1 MEEILRRGECETI
14 EFKEKFGKET
24 IETIVAMA
32 NSRGGYVLIG
42 VQDDGEV
49 LGVSIGNNTI
59 VNWANE
65 ISQNT
70 EPRIIPQI
78 ESIRYGEKNIVMIRV
93 DEHPIKPVFFRG
105 RAYIRVDAS
114 NRRMTQREITEMFE
128 SSTGTSWDYYIVDE
142 SLGILDEDAISKF
155 AKMAKLDRYGKDEIL
170 RKLHLVREGKPTRA
184 AVLLFGKNVQDIFM
198 NAVVRV
204 GRFKDSEILD
214 SVDIEGN
221 LFSQVENVMD
231 AVKKHLNRKFII
243 RETKR
248 EEVWDYPLIALREG
262 IINAII
268 HRDYRRP
275 EEIQIKIY
283 DDHLTIWN
291 PGTLPFDLTV
301 EDLYR
306 EHPSHPRNKL
316 IAEVFYLAG
325 YIEKWGSGTLRVIS
339 SFREYGLPEPKF
351 RAVGEGFLL
360 EFWKDILNDEYM
372 RSLGLSDRQIEA
384 VLYTKEK
391 GKITNKEYQ
400 KLNKVSRPT
409 ASRDLIDLVSK
420 GILKQIGTAGRGVY
434 YIINVSE
441 MHQMYHK
448 RLKNDSK
455 EVNK

>member
-1 MEEILRRGECETI
+1 MKFEEILKRGESETI
-14 EFKEKFGKET
+14 EFKEKFSRET

-32 NSRGGYVLIG
+32 NARGGYVLIG
-42 VQDDGEV
+42 VRDDGEV
-49 LGVSIGNNTI
+49 VGVSIGKNTLA
-59 VNWANE
+59 NWANE

-78 ESIRYGEKNIVMIRV
+78 ERMKYGEKDVVMIRV
-93 DEHPIKPVFFRG
+93 NEHPVKPVFFRG
-105 RAYIRVDAS
+105 RAYRRVGAS

-128 SSTGTSWDYYIVDE
+128 SSTGTSWDYYNVDE
-142 SLGILDEDAISKF
+142 PLDILDEDAIRGF
-155 AKMAKLDRYGKDEIL
+155 VNMEKLKRYSTDEIL
-170 RKLHLVREGKPTRA
+170 RKLHLVREKKPTRA
-184 AVLLFGKNVQDIFM
+184 AVLLFGRNVQDIFM

-214 SVDIEGN
+214 SVDIGGN

-316 IAEVFYLAG
+316 IAEVFYLAE
-325 YIEKWGSGTLRVIS
+325 YIEKWGSGTLRIINAIKERSLPQPVI
-339 SFREYGLPEPKF
+339 RL
-351 RAVGEGFLL
+351 VGEGF
-360 EFWKDILNDEYM
+360 EIKFYKDIYNAETLRNMGINE
-372 RSLGLSDRQIEA
+372 RQIKTILR
-384 VLYTKEK
+384 VKER
-391 GKITNKEYQ
+391 GSISNREYREMFGVSNK
-400 KLNKVSRPT
+400 T
-409 ASRDLIDLVSK
+409 AYMEIMDLVK
-420 GILKQIGTAGRGVY
+420 RGLFVKQGAGRSSIYV
-434 YIINVSE
+434 
-441 MHQMYHK
+441 
-448 RLKNDSK
+448 LKGND
-455 EVNK
+455 

>member
-1 MEEILRRGECETI
+1 MKVEEILRRGECETI

-49 LGVSIGNNTI
+49 LGVSIGKNTLA
-59 VNWANE
+59 NWANE

-105 RAYIRVDAS
+105 RAYIRVGAS

-128 SSTGTSWDYYIVDE
+128 SSTGTSWDYYVVDE
-142 SLGILDEDAISKF
+142 SMGILDKDAISKF
-155 AKMAKLDRYGKDEIL
+155 AKMAKLDRYGTDEIL

-214 SVDIEGN
+214 SVDVDGN

-231 AVKKHLNRKFII
+231 VVKKHLNRKFII

-248 EEVWDYPLIALREG
+248 EEVWDYPMIALREG
-262 IINAII
+262 IINAVI

-291 PGTLPFDLTV
+291 PGSLPFDLTV

-316 IAEVFYLAG
+316 IAETFYLAG
-325 YIEKWGSGTLRVIS
+325 YIEKWGSGTLRIINAMKK
-339 SFREYGLPEPKF
+339 RGLPEPVI
-351 RAVGEGFLL
+351 RHLGEGF
-360 EFWKDILNDEYM
+360 EMKFYKDIYNAETLRDRGIGE
-372 RSLGLSDRQIEA
+372 RQIKA
-384 VLYTKEK
+384 ILYIKER
-391 GKITNKEYQ
+391 GSISNREYREMFGVSNK
-400 KLNKVSRPT
+400 T
-409 ASRDLIDLVSK
+409 AYLEIMDLVK
-420 GILKQIGTAGRGVY
+420 RGLIVKRGAGRSSIYV
-434 YIINVSE
+434 
-441 MHQMYHK
+441 
-448 RLKNDSK
+448 LKGND
-455 EVNK
+455 